1 MQVRQL
7 VLGLLLV
14 IPIFAGCL
22 DDPDAVGAKGIDA
35 KSRKGLVPASLDEG
49 TRFFAVYADGTIPDI
64 DVLDA
69 LEPVAGEQRF
79 IGANTFEPTIGID
92 GKGNLFM
99 VQFGGGAHIV
109 ASKDQG
115 VTWTRVNPSFPVADP
130 RNQQQLNNPPNSN
143 DPFVWVDRD
152 TGRIFMNDLQ
162 ALVCSWMNFSDDEGA
177 TWTTN
182 PIGCGHPFGVHDHQS
197 ITTGKARNLPSQ
209 WEDRIV
215 YYCINRVGDTSC
227 ASSINGGLSF
237 GPLVTIL
244 PGVDAE
250 TARLCGGLAGHA
262 KADHEGRVFLGK
274 NQCGVPMVAVTEDDG
289 VNWDTYVVSREI
301 GIRGH
306 DVEIGIDE
314 ANNVYA
320 FWLSDRGLP
329 TLAVSKNNGKTWGPA
344 FTVGAPGVTI
354 AKFNAIAAGGVGKV
368 AFTYMGNTVEGGAT
382 PEANYTGTM
391 WHAYI
396 GIITDA
402 LAENPLVQSTMVD
415 SVADPV
421 AINGCAGRCD
431 GMGDFMDIQID
442 PFGRPWAALVDV
454 CGEKCMSSFQTD
466 PQSALHDGNKGFA
479 GTLASGPAL
488 LTQGGA
494 LLPLPAL
501 LPAAPAQG

>member
-1 MQVRQL
+1 MQARQL
-7 VLGLLLV
+7 VLGLVLL
-14 IPIFAGCL
+14 IPIFAGCVE
-22 DDPDAVGAKGIDA
+22 DPEAVGAKVDA
-35 KSRKGLVPASLDEG
+35 KTRKGLVPASLEDG
-49 TRFFAVYADGTIPDI
+49 ARFFAVNADGTIPTL

-69 LEPVAGEQRF
+69 LEPVVGEQRF

-92 GKGNLFM
+92 DKGVLYM
-99 VQFGGGAHIV
+99 VQFGGGSHIV

-115 VTWTRVNPSFPVADP
+115 VTWSRVNPALVPVNNPAN
-130 RNQQQLNNPPNSN
+130 NQPVNNPPNSN
-143 DPFVWVDRD
+143 DPFVWVDRE

-162 ALVCSWMNFSDDEGA
+162 ALICSWMNWSDDGGV

-209 WEDRIV
+209 WEGRNV

-227 ASSINGGLSF
+227 SVSINGGLTF
-237 GPLVTIL
+237 GPQVTIL
-244 PGVDAE
+244 PGVDVE

-262 KADHEGRVFLGK
+262 KTDSEGRVFLGK

-289 VNWDTYVVSREI
+289 VNWETYPVSREI

-306 DVEIGIDE
+306 DVEIATDE

-329 TLAVSKNNGKTWGPA
+329 TLAVSVNNGKTWGPA
-344 FTVGAPGVTI
+344 FTVGAPGVTV
-354 AKFNAIAAGGVGKV
+354 AKFNAIDAHGVGKI
-368 AFTYMGNTVEGGAT
+368 AFTYMGSNVMGGPTAVA
-382 PEANYTGTM
+382 ENYTGTM

-396 GIITDA
+396 GVVTDA
-402 LAENPLVQSTMVD
+402 LAENPLIQTTMVD
-415 SVADPV
+415 SAMDPV
-421 AINGCAGRCD
+421 AINRCLDRCD

-454 CGEKCMSSFQTD
+454 CGEKCLSSFNTD
-466 PQSALHDGNKGFA
+466 PESALHDGNKGFV
-479 GTLASGPAL
+479 GTLTSGPAL
-488 LTQGGA
+488 LTEGGT
-494 LLPLPAL
+494 LLPLPPL
-501 LPAAPAQG
+501 MAAPVEG